1 MFHVKDLQDML
12 LSRKKGQNI
21 NSSQHA
27 ICVNILKSIYIYID
41 TCIKISWRIGNYTKD
56 ICSV

>member
-12 LSRKKGQNI
+12 LSGKKGQNI
-21 NSSQHA
+21 NSSQYA

-41 TCIKISWRIGNYTKD
+41 PCIKISWRIGNYTKD
-56 ICSV
+56 IWSI